1 MARQPKSYTRT
12 VTNGQE
18 RLQVLAVAAKAS
30 WSFYILHQE
39 FDGKKFS
46 TIARGAR
53 ATYPDFKTAKAAVD
67 TAVQKAVEIG
77 WPPKEPTQGLRNLA
91 RNVRELRIY
100 DPKLGR

>member
-12 VTNGQE
+12 VTNGQQ
-18 RLQVLAVAAKAS
+18 RLKIRAVAKKAS
-30 WSFYILHQE
+30 WSFYVLHEE

-53 ATYPDFKTAKAAVD
+53 ATHPDFKTAKAAVD

-77 WPPKEPTQGLRNLA
+77 WPPKEPGQGLRNLA
-91 RNVRELRIY
+91 RNVHEFRIY